1 MLSVTDNSQEA
12 RGDASLVASTL
23 AISEVNL
30 GRLACNRPGRA
41 AHASSS
47 VHTLKL
53 TSSPGPK
60 I

>member
-23 AISEVNL
+23 PISEINL
-30 GRLACNRPGRA
+30 VVARNRPGRA

-53 TSSPGPK
+53 MSSPGPK